1 MKSMIDVSIIIV
13 NFNTC
18 QVTKN
23 CIDSIFEYT
32 KDVNFEII
40 LVDNNSNDDSY
51 SHFTK
56 DNRITYLYQ
65 DKNWG
70 FGKANNIGYK
80 HAKGKYLFLLNSDT
94 LLKNNAVKD
103 FFDFLENTTLNIA
116 CVGTMLKDINCEY
129 TTSYNTFPTLWTGFD
144 WFTLIGPILRK
155 IKIIGDNNDIAI
167 NNLQEVDFVSGADIF
182 MSKEIADKYKLFD
195 PDFFMYFEETEMQYR
210 YKEKGYKNYIYPKP
224 QIIHLESYSVNT
236 TNSGKHLRKLGMS
249 LISYYSYLYKCKGKI
264 LYYIF
269 RSIYALVSPLW
280 IIHPKYSLKDKINFI
295 KIAYIKR

>member
-1 MKSMIDVSIIIV
+1 MIDVSIIIV
-13 NFNTC
+13 NYNTC
-18 QVTKN
+18 KVTQDCVN
-23 CIDSIFEYT
+23 SIFEHT

-40 LVDNNSNDDSY
+40 LVDNNSKDESY
-51 SHFTK
+51 SLFTT

-116 CVGTMLKDINCEY
+116 CVGTMLKDINGEY

-155 IKIIGDNNDIAI
+155 VKIIKNKNDIAI
-167 NNLQEVDFVSGADIF
+167 NNVQEVDFVSGADIF
-182 MSKEIADKYKLFD
+182 MTKEIADKYKLFD
-195 PDFFMYFEETEMQYR
+195 PEFFMYFEETEMQYR
-210 YKEKGYKNYIYPKP
+210 YKEKGYKNYIYTKP

-236 TNSGKHLRKLGMS
+236 ANSGKYLRKLGMS
-249 LISYYSYLYKCKGKI
+249 LVSYYSYLYKCKGKI
-264 LYYIF
+264 PYYIF
-269 RSIYALVSPLW
+269 RSIYAFISPFW
-280 IIHPKYSLKDKINFI
+280 IIYPKYSLKDKLNFI
-295 KIAYIKR
+295 KIAFQKR